1 MKYKKIKGYQVKK
14 YTVLTMSNLWKIL
27 ACLVFTFPFYW
38 MITTSVKTYS
48 ESIEFPP
55 TLWPKEFTLDA
66 VKTVLQELEW
76 GTYLTNTII
85 IIGSIMI
92 LEMLVMVPAAYAFAK
107 YKFKG
112 SGILFALVMGAFVV
126 PGQLKFIS
134 IYIMFSNMNLINSLI
149 PQILP
154 MAANASGIFLLRQ
167 TFRQVP
173 EEMIE
178 SARLDGASEMKI
190 MRRIMLP
197 MAKSSLA
204 TVLLTSF
211 IGNWN
216 AYFWPLVM
224 TNNEKYR
231 PITFAIA
238 KLKDLEGATNWPIV
252 MAGNMVLVIPTVA
265 VFLIFSKHIIN
276 SMKYQGIK

>member
-14 YTVLTMSNLWKIL
+14 YTVLTMSNIWKIL

-38 MITTSVKTYS
+38 MVITSVKTYT

-66 VKTVLQELEW
+66 VRTVLCELEW
-76 GTYLTNTII
+76 GTYLMNTII
-85 IIGSIMI
+85 IIVSIMV
-92 LEMLVMVPAAYAFAK
+92 LEILVMVPAAYAFAK

-149 PQILP
+149 PQIIP

-190 MRRIMLP
+190 MGKIMLP

-238 KLKDLEGATNWPIV
+238 KLKELEGAANWPII
-252 MAGNMVLVIPTVA
+252 MAGNMILVIPTVV

>member
-1 MKYKKIKGYQVKK
+1 MKQRKIKGYQVKR
-14 YTVLTMSNLWKIL
+14 YLTEAVSNFFKL
-27 ACLVFTFPFYW
+27 AVCIAFTFPFYW
-38 MITTSVKTYS
+38 MLITSFKTFD
-48 ESIEFPP
+48 ESMLFPP
-55 TLWPKEFTLDA
+55 TLWPKEFTFNA
-66 VKTVLQELEW
+66 VVKVLSELEW
-76 GTYLTNTII
+76 GIYLKNTVII
-85 IIGSIMI
+85 ITSIMV
-92 LEMLVMVPAAYAFAK
+92 LELLVMVPAAYAFAK

-112 SGILFALVMGAFVV
+112 SGLLFALVMGAFVV

-134 IYIMFSNMNLINSLI
+134 IYIMFSKVRLIDSLI
-149 PQILP
+149 PQIVP
-154 MAANASGIFLLRQ
+154 AIANAGGIFLLRQ

-178 SARLDGASEMKI
+178 SARLDGAGEFKI
-190 MRRIMLP
+190 MRKIMLP

-204 TVLLTSF
+204 TILLTSF

-224 TNNEKYR
+224 TNSEKYR

-238 KLKDLEGATNWPIV
+238 KLKELEGATNWPIV
-252 MAGNMVLVIPTVA
+252 MAGNMVLVIPTVV
-265 VFLIFSKHIIN
+265 VFIVFSKHILN